1 MLLDQIFRGASPS
14 AGKLIAQ
21 FCQREGVT
29 EEAFR
34 FGLIGL
40 YGRNREAPCW
50 DGAVETIDGALCRL
64 ELPELAAVL
73 VGPETDCRTEGSESW
88 AGWRSGEPP
97 FRRPI
102 SPDGG

>member
-1 MLLDQIFRGASPS
+1 MLLDQIFRGASLS
-14 AGKLIAQ
+14 GGKLIAQ

-50 DGAVETIDGALCRL
+50 DGAVETIDGALGRL
-64 ELPELAAVL
+64 ELPELVVVL
-73 VGPETDCRTEGSESW
+73 VGPETDCRRR
-88 AGWRSGEPP
+88 RSGPRPGWGSGGLP
-97 FRRPI
+97 FRRPT
-102 SPDGG
+102 SPVGG

>member
-64 ELPELAAVL
+64 ELPELVAVL
-73 VGPETDCRTEGSESW
+73 VGPETDCRTEAERIV
-88 AGWRSGEPP
+88 GWMEEREPP

>member
-40 YGRNREAPCW
+40 YGRNREALL
-50 DGAVETIDGALCRL
+50 G
-64 ELPELAAVL
+64 
-73 VGPETDCRTEGSESW
+73 
-88 AGWRSGEPP
+88 RSGG
-97 FRRPI
+97 
-102 SPDGG
+102 DH

>member
-1 MLLDQIFRGASPS
+1 MLLDQIFRGASLS
-14 AGKLIAQ
+14 GGKLIAQ

-50 DGAVETIDGALCRL
+50 DGAVETIDGALGRL
-64 ELPELAAVL
+64 ELPELAAGDRVRITYD
-73 VGPETDCRTEGSESW
+73 GEIAESYP
-88 AGWRSGEPP
+88 AQIFGTAAVERLEEE
-97 FRRPI
+97 
-102 SPDGG
+102 